1 MKKVAVFGNAGGGK
15 SALAQRLAALTGLPL
30 YVVDMMRFRP
40 GGAKVPHDEFSPA
53 HADILRRDEWIIDGF
68 GNTAI
73 AWERLAATVTL
84 IHVDLP
90 LFIHFRW
97 ITKRLIKGL
106 FADPARLARKQSA
119 MEQLRLCHLHL
130 TPEYRQLVTGEA
142 YIEEGAQLEI
152 TWPNLLFPQRGEEG
166 AFEPVRALSL
176 AAEE

>member
-119 MEQLRLCHLHL
+119 MEQLRAKLWGALALPPAPHTRVPAARHGGSLH
-130 TPEYRQLVTGEA
+130 R
-142 YIEEGAQLEI
+142 
-152 TWPNLLFPQRGEEG
+152 RG
-166 AFEPVRALSL
+166 RTT
-176 AAEE
+176 